1 MKIQTILSAAVL
13 SAIMSTA
20 ASAQT
25 VLNSI
30 DAYVNQVSADAA
42 ANFTSF
48 SANLTGIDGSVDIS
62 AIGSAGGS
70 VTTATNDLSD
80 ADNSDIIGAL
90 SGDGTSE
97 AIGTAVAS
105 GMIVDFDGILVCD
118 VGDSTGTDTADN
130 SCDIAA
136 SGINFGDVHS
146 TDTGS
151 VVATV
156 NGAMTQQ
163 NFGDVASTAI
173 GAMSDA
179 TQDITETG
187 ATISDSAAAS
197 TTNTASSADFASATG
212 SGVSS
217 LTFAINDG
225 GIDGSTM
232 IDLAGGS
239 IDFDSVKATAVG
251 SLNTSDVT
259 AVFLGSVFL
268 AN

>member
-13 SAIMSTA
+13 TAIMSTA
-20 ASAQT
+20 VSAQT
-25 VLNSI
+25 VLDSI
-30 DAYVNQVSADAA
+30 DNYVDQVSDEAQ

-48 SANLTGIDGSVDIS
+48 SANLTGINGSVDIS
-62 AIGSAGGS
+62 SVGSAGGS
-70 VTTATNDLSD
+70 LTTATNALSD
-80 ADNSDIIGAL
+80 TDSSDIIGAL
-90 SGDGTSE
+90 SGGGTSE
-97 AIGTAVAS
+97 AIGTANAA
-105 GMIVDFDGILVCD
+105 GITVDAGGILVCD
-118 VGDSTGTDTADN
+118 VDASTGTDTAEN
-130 SCDIAA
+130 SCNIAA
-136 SGINFGDVHS
+136 SGINFVDTVS
-146 TDTGS
+146 TDASTMS
-151 VVATV
+151 TTV
-156 NGAMTQQ
+156 SGGMTQQ

-187 ATISDSAAAS
+187 ATISDSAAAN

-225 GIDGSTM
+225 GIDGSTT
-232 IDLAGGS
+232 IGLAGGS

-259 AVFLGSVFL
+259 AAFLGSAFIQ
-268 AN
+268 